1 MSEETQEV
9 LGENTIPENNQ
20 VQEPVNKTI
29 DLSSFSMEELIT
41 ELENLCEIQNPYSV
55 SKRSEEI
62 KTLFYKSLKS
72 ENNIEDIS
80 EEDSD
85 EDSDEDEDE
94 EKKTL
99 HPLEV
104 KFKNVNNKFRKIKS
118 DYRKNREKEENKN
131 LIIKENIISDIDKL
145 SKEEESLKVTFEK
158 FKDYQNKWNN
168 TGRVPITKS
177 NDLWQNYHHHVE
189 LFYDYIKIN
198 KELRDLDF
206 KRNLEQKTIICEK
219 SEKLSNDKS
228 INTAFNSLQE
238 LHEHWKNIGPVS
250 REYRESIWERFQ
262 TASRKINKNRN
273 DYFLNKKRILK
284 GNTELKSSICKEINK
299 LSEDNPNTHQQW
311 NNLSEKL
318 NELSEKWKK
327 AAPIEKSD
335 LKKSWTEFREA
346 TNEFYSMRNNFYKNR
361 KEDNNNNLQEKIKI
375 CEQAEELSTS
385 TNWKET
391 GKQLIQLQEKWK
403 NSAFVPKNLSDKIW
417 KRFRSACNKF
427 FDARKKHYKLL
438 DKEKEGNLKEKTTL
452 LKEVQKF
459 DVSENPRE
467 DIKKLKEFS
476 EKWNSIGFVPKQDI
490 QIKDKFD
497 KVISSLYNKLKVDRS
512 EKKTIQFQIKAERL
526 KGNSDKLNVEKELI
540 REEIGKVNKTILQY
554 ENNISFFG
562 NGKGTEK
569 LKEDVLKNIENSK
582 KEIEELKKKLSLLN
596 KI

>member
-1 MSEETQEV
+1 
-9 LGENTIPENNQ
+9 
-20 VQEPVNKTI
+20 
-29 DLSSFSMEELIT
+29 
-41 ELENLCEIQNPYSV
+41 
-55 SKRSEEI
+55 
-62 KTLFYKSLKS
+62 
-72 ENNIEDIS
+72 
-80 EEDSD
+80 
-85 EDSDEDEDE
+85 
-94 EKKTL
+94 
-99 HPLEV
+99 
-104 KFKNVNNKFRKIKS
+104 
-118 DYRKNREKEENKN
+118 
-131 LIIKENIISDIDKL
+131 IKENIISDIDKL

-158 FKDYQNKWNN
+158 FKNYQKKWNN
-168 TGRVPITKS
+168 TGHVPITKS
-177 NDLWQNYHHHVE
+177 NDLWQNYHHHIE

-206 KRNLEQKTIICEK
+206 KKNLEQKTIICEK

-262 TASRKINKNRN
+262 TATRKINKNRN

-284 GNTELKSSICKEINK
+284 GNTELKSSICKEIKK

-346 TNEFYSMRNNFYKNR
+346 TNKFYSMKNNFYKNR

-391 GKQLIQLQEKWK
+391 GKELIQLQEKWK

-452 LKEVQKF
+452 LKKVEKF
-459 DVSENPRE
+459 DVSNNPRE

-497 KVISSLYNKLKVDRS
+497 KVISSLYNKLKVDKS

-562 NGKGTEK
+562 NGKGTER

>member
-1 MSEETQEV
+1 MSEETQEI

-29 DLSSFSMEELIT
+29 DLSSLSMEELIT

-104 KFKNVNNKFRKIKS
+104 KFKNANNKFRKIKS

-158 FKDYQNKWNN
+158 FKNYQKKWNN
-168 TGRVPITKS
+168 TGHVPITKS

-250 REYRESIWERFQ
+250 REYRESIWKRFQ
-262 TASRKINKNRN
+262 TATRKINKNRN

-335 LKKSWTEFREA
+335 LKKSWKEFREA
-346 TNEFYSMRNNFYKNR
+346 TNKFYSMRNNFYKNR

-375 CEQAEELSTS
+375 CEKAEELSTS

-391 GKQLIQLQEKWK
+391 GKELIQLQEKWK

-459 DVSENPRE
+459 DFSENPRE
-467 DIKKLKEFS
+467 DIKRLKEFS

-490 QIKDKFD
+490 QINDRFD
-497 KVISSLYNKLKVDRS
+497 KVISSLYNKLKVDKS

>member
-9 LGENTIPENNQ
+9 LDENTIPENNQ

-29 DLSSFSMEELIT
+29 DLSSLSMEELIT

-55 SKRSEEI
+55 SKKSEEI

-85 EDSDEDEDE
+85 EDE

-104 KFKNVNNKFRKIKS
+104 KFKNVNNKFREIKS

-158 FKDYQNKWNN
+158 FKDYQKKWNN
-168 TGRVPITKS
+168 TGHVPITKS

-206 KRNLEQKTIICEK
+206 KKNLEQKTIICEK
-219 SEKLSNDKS
+219 SEKLSNEKS

-273 DYFLNKKRILK
+273 DYFLNKKRIFK

-299 LSEDNPNTHQQW
+299 LSEDDPNTHQQW

-346 TNEFYSMRNNFYKNR
+346 TNKFYSMRNNFYKNR

-375 CEQAEELSTS
+375 CEKAEELSTS

-452 LKEVQKF
+452 LKEVEKF
-459 DVSENPRE
+459 DVSDNPRE

-490 QIKDKFD
+490 QINDKFD
-497 KVISSLYNKLKVDRS
+497 KVISSLYNKLKVNKS

-569 LKEDVLKNIENSK
+569 LKEDVLKNIENSR

>member
-1 MSEETQEV
+1 MSEETQEI

-85 EDSDEDEDE
+85 EDSDEDE

-158 FKDYQNKWNN
+158 FKDYQKKWNN
-168 TGRVPITKS
+168 TGHVPITKS

-250 REYRESIWERFQ
+250 REYRESIWKRFQ
-262 TASRKINKNRN
+262 TATRKINKNRN

-375 CEQAEELSTS
+375 CEKAEELSTS

-391 GKQLIQLQEKWK
+391 GKELIQLQEKWK

-452 LKEVQKF
+452 LKKVEKF
-459 DVSENPRE
+459 DVSDNPRE

-497 KVISSLYNKLKVDRS
+497 KVISSLYNKLKVDKS

-562 NGKGTEK
+562 NGKGTER

>member
-1 MSEETQEV
+1 MSEATQEV
-9 LGENTIPENNQ
+9 LDENTIPENNQ

-29 DLSSFSMEELIT
+29 DLSSLSMEELIT

-55 SKRSEEI
+55 SKKSEEI

-80 EEDSD
+80 EEDS
-85 EDSDEDEDE
+85 EQ

-99 HPLEV
+99 HPLEL
-104 KFKNVNNKFRKIKS
+104 KFKNVNNKFKKIKS

-158 FKDYQNKWNN
+158 FKNYQKKWNN
-168 TGRVPITKS
+168 TGHVPITKS
-177 NDLWQNYHHHVE
+177 NDLWQNYHHHIE

-206 KRNLEQKTIICEK
+206 KKNLEQKTIICEK

-262 TASRKINKNRN
+262 TATRKINKNRN

-346 TNEFYSMRNNFYKNR
+346 TNKFYSMKNNFYKNR

-375 CEQAEELSTS
+375 CEKAEELSTS

-391 GKQLIQLQEKWK
+391 GKELIQLQEKWK

-452 LKEVQKF
+452 LKKVEKF
-459 DVSENPRE
+459 DVSNNPRE

-497 KVISSLYNKLKVDRS
+497 KVISSLYNKLKVDKS

-562 NGKGTEK
+562 NGKGTER

>member
-1 MSEETQEV
+1 MSEATQEV
-9 LGENTIPENNQ
+9 LDENTIPENNQ

-29 DLSSFSMEELIT
+29 DLSSLSMEELIT

-55 SKRSEEI
+55 SKKSEEI

-80 EEDSD
+80 EEDS
-85 EDSDEDEDE
+85 EQ

-99 HPLEV
+99 HPLEL
-104 KFKNVNNKFRKIKS
+104 KFKNVNNKFKKIKS

-158 FKDYQNKWNN
+158 FKNYQKKWNN
-168 TGRVPITKS
+168 TGHVPITKS
-177 NDLWQNYHHHVE
+177 NDLWQNYHHHIE

-206 KRNLEQKTIICEK
+206 KKNLEQKTIICEK

-262 TASRKINKNRN
+262 TATRKINKNRN

-284 GNTELKSSICKEINK
+284 GNTELKSSICKEIKK

-346 TNEFYSMRNNFYKNR
+346 TNKFYSMKNNFYKNR

-452 LKEVQKF
+452 LKKVEKF
-459 DVSENPRE
+459 DVSNNPRE

-490 QIKDKFD
+490 QINDRFD
-497 KVISSLYNKLKVDRS
+497 KVISSLYNKLKVDKS

-562 NGKGTEK
+562 NGKGTER

>member
-29 DLSSFSMEELIT
+29 DLSSLSMEELIT

-80 EEDSD
+80 EEDS
-85 EDSDEDEDE
+85 DEDE

-158 FKDYQNKWNN
+158 FKDYQKKWNN
-168 TGRVPITKS
+168 TGHVPITKS

-273 DYFLNKKRILK
+273 DYFLNKKRIFK

-346 TNEFYSMRNNFYKNR
+346 TNKFYSMKNNFYKNR

-452 LKEVQKF
+452 LKKVEKF
-459 DVSENPRE
+459 DVSDNPRE

-497 KVISSLYNKLKVDRS
+497 KVISSLYNKLKVDKS

>member
-9 LGENTIPENNQ
+9 LDENTIPENNQ

-80 EEDSD
+80 EEDS
-85 EDSDEDEDE
+85 EQ

-158 FKDYQNKWNN
+158 FKDYQKKWNN
-168 TGRVPITKS
+168 TGHVPITKS

-273 DYFLNKKRILK
+273 DYFLNKKRIFK

-346 TNEFYSMRNNFYKNR
+346 TNKFYSMKNNFYKNR

-375 CEQAEELSTS
+375 CEKAEELSTS

-391 GKQLIQLQEKWK
+391 GKELIQLQEKWK

-452 LKEVQKF
+452 LKKVEKF
-459 DVSENPRE
+459 DVSDNPRE

-490 QIKDKFD
+490 QINDRFD
-497 KVISSLYNKLKVDRS
+497 KVISSLYNKLKVDKS

>member
-1 MSEETQEV
+1 MSEATQEV
-9 LGENTIPENNQ
+9 LDENTIPENNQ

-29 DLSSFSMEELIT
+29 DLSSLSMEELIT

-55 SKRSEEI
+55 SKKSEEI

-80 EEDSD
+80 EEDS
-85 EDSDEDEDE
+85 EQ

-99 HPLEV
+99 HPLEL
-104 KFKNVNNKFRKIKS
+104 KFKNVNNKFKKIKS

-158 FKDYQNKWNN
+158 FKNYQKKWNN
-168 TGRVPITKS
+168 TGHVPITKS

-206 KRNLEQKTIICEK
+206 KKNLEQKTIICEK

-262 TASRKINKNRN
+262 TATRKINKNRN

-284 GNTELKSSICKEINK
+284 GNTELKSSICKEIKK

-346 TNEFYSMRNNFYKNR
+346 TNKFYSMKNNFYKNR

-375 CEQAEELSTS
+375 CEKAEELSTS

-391 GKQLIQLQEKWK
+391 GKELIQLQEKWK

-452 LKEVQKF
+452 LKKVEKF
-459 DVSENPRE
+459 DVSNNPRE

-497 KVISSLYNKLKVDRS
+497 KVISSLYNKLKVDKS

>member
-1 MSEETQEV
+1 MSEATQEV
-9 LGENTIPENNQ
+9 LDENTIPENIQ

-29 DLSSFSMEELIT
+29 DLSSLSMEELIT

-55 SKRSEEI
+55 SKKSEEI

-80 EEDSD
+80 EEDS
-85 EDSDEDEDE
+85 EQ

-99 HPLEV
+99 HPLEL
-104 KFKNVNNKFRKIKS
+104 KFKNVNNKFKKIKS

-158 FKDYQNKWNN
+158 FKDYQKKWNN
-168 TGRVPITKS
+168 TGHVPITKS

-206 KRNLEQKTIICEK
+206 KKNLEQKTIICEK

-262 TASRKINKNRN
+262 TATRKINKNRN

-284 GNTELKSSICKEINK
+284 GNTELKSSICKEIKK

-346 TNEFYSMRNNFYKNR
+346 TNKFYSMKNNFYKNR

-452 LKEVQKF
+452 LKKVEKF
-459 DVSENPRE
+459 DVSNNPRE

-497 KVISSLYNKLKVDRS
+497 KVISSLYNKLKVDKS

>member
-85 EDSDEDEDE
+85 EDE

-104 KFKNVNNKFRKIKS
+104 KFKNANNKFRKIKS

-168 TGRVPITKS
+168 TGHVPITKS

-250 REYRESIWERFQ
+250 REYRESIWKRFQ
-262 TASRKINKNRN
+262 TATRKINKNRN

-467 DIKKLKEFS
+467 DIKRLKEFS

-490 QIKDKFD
+490 QINDRFD
-497 KVISSLYNKLKVDRS
+497 KVISSLYNKLKVDKS

>member
-1 MSEETQEV
+1 MSEATQEV
-9 LGENTIPENNQ
+9 LDENTIPENNQ

-55 SKRSEEI
+55 SKKSEEI

-80 EEDSD
+80 EEDS
-85 EDSDEDEDE
+85 DEDE

-158 FKDYQNKWNN
+158 FKDYQKKWNN
-168 TGRVPITKS
+168 TGHVPITKS
-177 NDLWQNYHHHVE
+177 NDLWQNYHHHIE

-262 TASRKINKNRN
+262 TATRKINKNRN

-459 DVSENPRE
+459 DFSENPRE
-467 DIKKLKEFS
+467 DIKRLKEFS

-490 QIKDKFD
+490 QINDRFD
-497 KVISSLYNKLKVDRS
+497 KVISSLYNKLKVDKS

>member
-85 EDSDEDEDE
+85 EDSDEDE

-250 REYRESIWERFQ
+250 RKYRESIWERFQ
-262 TASRKINKNRN
+262 TATRKINKNRN

-467 DIKKLKEFS
+467 DIKRLKEFS

-490 QIKDKFD
+490 QINDRFD
-497 KVISSLYNKLKVDRS
+497 KVISSLYNKLKVDKS

>member
-9 LGENTIPENNQ
+9 VDENTISENNQ
-20 VQEPVNKTI
+20 VQESVNKTI
-29 DLSSFSMEELIT
+29 DLSSLSMEELIT
-41 ELENLCEIQNPYSV
+41 ELENLCETQNPYSV
-55 SKRSEEI
+55 SKKSEEI

-85 EDSDEDEDE
+85 K

-104 KFKNVNNKFRKIKS
+104 KFKNTNNKFRKIKS

-131 LIIKENIISDIDKL
+131 LIIKENIISEIDKL
-145 SKEEESLKVTFEK
+145 SKEEESIKITFEK
-158 FKDYQNKWNN
+158 FKDYQKKWNK
-168 TGRVPITKS
+168 TGHVPITKS

-206 KRNLEQKTIICEK
+206 KKNLEQKTIICEK

-273 DYFLNKKRILK
+273 DYFLNKKRIFK

-299 LSEDNPNTHQQW
+299 LSEDDPNTHQQW

-335 LKKSWTEFREA
+335 LKKSWTEFREV
-346 TNEFYSMRNNFYKNR
+346 TNKFYSMKNNFYKNR
-361 KEDNNNNLQEKIKI
+361 KEDNNNNLQEKISI
-375 CEQAEELSTS
+375 CEKAEDLSTS

-427 FDARKKHYKLL
+427 FDTRKKHYKLL
-438 DKEKEGNLKEKTTL
+438 DKEKGKNIKEKTVL
-452 LKEVQKF
+452 LKTVENF
-459 DVSENPRE
+459 DVSDNPKE

-490 QIKDKFD
+490 QINDKFD
-497 KVISSLYNKLKVDRS
+497 KVISSLYNKLKVDKS
-512 EKKTIQFQIKAERL
+512 EKKNIQFQIKAERL
-526 KGNSDKLNVEKELI
+526 KGNSDKLNIEKDFI
-540 REEIGKVNKTILQY
+540 RKEIDKVNKTILQY

-569 LKEDVLKNIENSK
+569 LKEDVLKNIENDR

>member
-9 LGENTIPENNQ
+9 LDENTIPENNQ

-29 DLSSFSMEELIT
+29 DLSSLSMEELIT

-55 SKRSEEI
+55 SKTSEEI

-72 ENNIEDIS
+72 ENNIEDVS
-80 EEDSD
+80 EEDS
-85 EDSDEDEDE
+85 DEDE

-158 FKDYQNKWNN
+158 FKDYQKKWNN
-168 TGRVPITKS
+168 TGHVPITKS

-273 DYFLNKKRILK
+273 DYFLNKKRIFK

-299 LSEDNPNTHQQW
+299 LSEDDPNTHQQW

-346 TNEFYSMRNNFYKNR
+346 TNKFYSMKNNFYKNR

-375 CEQAEELSTS
+375 CEKAEELSTS

-391 GKQLIQLQEKWK
+391 GKELIQLQEKWK

-452 LKEVQKF
+452 LKKVEKF
-459 DVSENPRE
+459 DVSDNPRE

-490 QIKDKFD
+490 QINDRFD
-497 KVISSLYNKLKVDRS
+497 KVISSLYNKLKVDKS